1 MEPELIA
8 DYQNH
13 VGEGPL
19 WNQLD
24 NKLYWIDIP
33 QALIFK
39 FDPKTKEHEI
49 FYEGTA
55 AIGGFTIQENGD
67 LLLFMEN
74 GGIAKLSNGS
84 LEYLFKEISEE
95 KNGRFNDVI
104 ADPEGRV
111 FCGTMPDQNGNARL
125 YKLDTDGALTKV
137 LDGIKLSNGL
147 GFSPDCSK
155 MYYTDTFAKKIYQF
169 DYERKNGE
177 ITNQRNF
184 VQIDGEGM
192 PDGMTVDEQGCVW
205 SAIARDSSIKRY
217 ADNGLEKLS
226 ITFPTELISSCTFG
240 GAHMDEL
247 YVTTIGGDQREE
259 YGPVAGALFRVKL
272 NIRGVPEYLSKINM

>member
-1 MEPELIA
+1 MEQIMEPELIA

-24 NKLYWIDIP
+24 NKLYWVDIP

-49 FYEGTA
+49 FYQGTA
-55 AIGGFTIQENGD
+55 AIGGFTIQANGD

-74 GGIAKLSNGS
+74 GGIAKLSNGR

-111 FCGTMPDQNGNARL
+111 FCGTMPDQNANARL
-125 YKLDTDGALTKV
+125 YK
-137 LDGIKLSNGL
+137 
-147 GFSPDCSK
+147 
-155 MYYTDTFAKKIYQF
+155 
-169 DYERKNGE
+169 
-177 ITNQRNF
+177 
-184 VQIDGEGM
+184 
-192 PDGMTVDEQGCVW
+192 
-205 SAIARDSSIKRY
+205 
-217 ADNGLEKLS
+217 
-226 ITFPTELISSCTFG
+226 
-240 GAHMDEL
+240 
-247 YVTTIGGDQREE
+247 
-259 YGPVAGALFRVKL
+259 
-272 NIRGVPEYLSKINM
+272 